1 MERGEAG
8 VTMTNKPVTFSLPSL
23 CLFVVLLPPLAQ
35 SKAAVLSL
43 RCCCDW
49 GLVFVLSRK
58 EYQGRFTSISHGS
71 SLHLLSLSFLLFLST
86 FSFFKFVTA
95 LWFLVYVALSTHFTD
110 SASSLIKQEAE
121 GMATIALPSAFC
133 LILIT
138 EERIRIRLFFS
149 IIAVILSSL

>member
-8 VTMTNKPVTFSLPSL
+8 VTMTNKPVTFFLPSL
-23 CLFVVLLPPLAQ
+23 SLFVVLLPPLAQ

-43 RCCCDW
+43 RCCDW
-49 GLVFVLSRK
+49 GLVFALSRK

-71 SLHLLSLSFLLFLST
+71 SLHLLSPSFSFSPLF
-86 FSFFKFVTA
+86 FFKFVTA

-121 GMATIALPSAFC
+121 GMATIALPSA
-133 LILIT
+133 
-138 EERIRIRLFFS
+138 S
-149 IIAVILSSL
+149 Y

>member
-8 VTMTNKPVTFSLPSL
+8 VTMTNKPVTFFLPSL

-43 RCCCDW
+43 RCCDW
-49 GLVFVLSRK
+49 GLVFALSRK

-71 SLHLLSLSFLLFLST
+71 SLHLLSPST
-86 FSFFKFVTA
+86 FFFFFKFGTA
-95 LWFLVYVALSTHFTD
+95 LWFLVYVASSTHFTD

-121 GMATIALPSAFC
+121 GMATIALPSA
-133 LILIT
+133 
-138 EERIRIRLFFS
+138 S
-149 IIAVILSSL
+149 Y